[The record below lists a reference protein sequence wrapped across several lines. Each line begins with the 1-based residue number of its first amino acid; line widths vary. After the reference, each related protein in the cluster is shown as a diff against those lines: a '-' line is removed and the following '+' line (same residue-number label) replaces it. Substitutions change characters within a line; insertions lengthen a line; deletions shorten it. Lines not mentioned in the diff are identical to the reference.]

1 MDTYAVLKV
10 AHVLG
15 VVLFVGNIIVTAVW
29 KGMAD
34 RTGRPEVVGFAQR
47 LVTLTDWVFTFP
59 GVILVLVAGLAM
71 AQVAGLSTTETSWIW
86 HGLVLFTLSGVIWG
100 GVLIPLQIV
109 QAKAA
114 RQFEHGGEIPER
126 YWRLNR
132 QWFIWGIT
140 ATLLPVLNIAIMVL
154 K

>member
-10 AHVLG
+10 VHVLG
-15 VVLFVGNIIVTAVW
+15 VVLFVGSIIVTAVW

-59 GVILVLVAGLAM
+59 GVLMVLFAGLAM
-71 AQVAGLSTTETSWIW
+71 AQVAGLSTTQTPWIW

-100 GVLIPLQIV
+100 GVLIPLQIM

-114 RQFEHGGEIPER
+114 RQFENGGEIPER

-132 QWFIWGIT
+132 HWFIWGIA
-140 ATLLPVLNIAIMVL
+140 ATVLPVLNIAIMVL

>member
-1 MDTYAVLKV
+1 MDTYLVLKT

-34 RTGRPEVVGFAQR
+34 RTGRPEVVAFAQR

-59 GVILVLVAGLAM
+59 GVLLVLFAGLGM
-71 AQVAGLSTTETSWIW
+71 AHVGGLSTTETPWIW
-86 HGLVLFTLSGVIWG
+86 HGVVLFSVSGLVWG
-100 GVLIPLQIV
+100 CVLIPLQIV
-109 QAKAA
+109 QARAA
-114 RQFEHGGEIPER
+114 RAFENGGDIPER

-132 QWFIWGIT
+132 QWFIWGIA
-140 ATLLPVLNIAIMVL
+140 ATVLPVFNIAIMVL

>member
-1 MDTYAVLKV
+1 MDTYAILKV
-10 AHVLG
+10 LHVMG

-59 GVILVLVAGLAM
+59 GVMLVLLAGLAM

-114 RQFEHGGEIPER
+114 RQFENGGDIPER

-140 ATLLPVLNIAIMVL
+140 ATVLPVLNIAIMVL

>member
-34 RTGRPEVVGFAQR
+34 RTGRPEVVAFAQR

-59 GVILVLVAGLAM
+59 GVLLVLFAGLAM
-71 AQVAGLSTTETSWIW
+71 AQVAGLSTTQTPWIW
-86 HGLVLFTLSGVIWG
+86 HGLLLFTLSGVIWG
-100 GVLIPLQIV
+100 GVLIPLQIM

-114 RQFEHGGEIPER
+114 RQFENGGEIPDR

-132 QWFIWGIT
+132 QWFIWGIA
-140 ATLLPVLNIAIMVL
+140 ATVLPVLNIAIMVL

>member
-1 MDTYAVLKV
+1 MDTYLVLKT

-34 RTGRPEVVGFAQR
+34 RNGRPEVVGFAQR
-47 LVTLTDWVFTFP
+47 LVTLTDWVFTLP
-59 GVILVLVAGLAM
+59 GVLLVLFAGLAM
-71 AQVAGLSTTETSWIW
+71 VQAGGLSTTQTPWVW
-86 HGLVLFTLSGVIWG
+86 HGLMLFSASGLVWAF
-100 GVLIPLQIV
+100 VLIPLQVV

-114 RQFEHGGEIPER
+114 QQFENGGQIPDQ
-126 YWRLNR
+126 YWRRNR
-132 QWFIWGIT
+132 QWFIWGIA
-140 ATLLPVLNIAIMVL
+140 ATVLPVLNIAIMVL